1 MLRKLPKNIGKRSS
15 TLTGKKG
22 MGGTRSFLLFIRSF
36 SQYHYLVTGSLS
48 LVQGKPYIPK
58 IRKKQKTDSNLVE
71 YPSLNAKKSMFNR
84 FHPSKHTFPS
94 FDF

>member
-1 MLRKLPKNIGKRSS
+1 
-15 TLTGKKG
+15 

-58 IRKKQKTDSNLVE
+58 GR
-71 YPSLNAKKSMFNR
+71 
-84 FHPSKHTFPS
+84 
-94 FDF
+94 

>member
-58 IRKKQKTDSNLVE
+58 GR
-71 YPSLNAKKSMFNR
+71 
-84 FHPSKHTFPS
+84 
-94 FDF
+94 